1 MINPLLKVLKNDD
14 VVLMSMEGNFTTS
27 VQIVKLKSV
36 IYQPEDE
43 ECSTNWLEFN
53 GEVLF
58 TTERVH
64 SSNHNLIFMNCMAIK
79 EILNPFLIEKYTHDY
94 RMFPPTENQ
103 LTDAEFEYGKIR
115 MKQVLEN

>member
-1 MINPLLKVLKNDD
+1 MINPLLKILKNDD
-14 VVLMSMEGNFTTS
+14 VVLMSIEGNFTTS
-27 VQIVKLKSV
+27 AQIVKLKNV
-36 IYQPEDE
+36 IYQPEDD
-43 ECSTNWLEFN
+43 ECPTTNWLEFN

-64 SSNHNLIFMNCMAIK
+64 SSNHNLIFTNCMGIK

-94 RMFPPTENQ
+94 RMFPPSENQ

-115 MKQVLEN
+115 IQHLL